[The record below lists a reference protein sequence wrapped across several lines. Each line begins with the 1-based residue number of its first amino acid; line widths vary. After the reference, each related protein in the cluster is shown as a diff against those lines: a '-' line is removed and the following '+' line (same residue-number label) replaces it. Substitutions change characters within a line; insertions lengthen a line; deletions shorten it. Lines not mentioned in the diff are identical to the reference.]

1 MRLLVIGGIA
11 AGMSAAARARRIDP
25 GLEILVLEKGDAVS
39 YGACGLPYYVEDR
52 VHSASDL
59 IVYTPEYFQKE
70 RNITVRTGAEVVEI
84 AHGRREV
91 ALSSGE
97 RIHYDRLVI
106 ATGARP
112 DCGAIAGAD
121 QPHVFRL
128 NTLTDGIRLK
138 GYLAEKKPR
147 RAVIVGGGF
156 IGLEAVDS
164 LRRNGLSVTL
174 FQGSKYL
181 LRREDADLTKALVVH
196 LQRFG
201 VKTRL
206 GERVPAIEA
215 DRVGDTPCDLVL
227 VATGLRPNAEMA
239 AAAGVETGRTGA
251 IRVDERMQTNLGG
264 VYAAGDCA
272 ETMHLVTG
280 RPAYIPLGTTAN
292 KQGRVA
298 GANAAGVRDRFAGVV
313 GTSVL
318 SVFGLGVGMT
328 GLSAEQARREGFS
341 PVSARIEARA
351 RARYFGGKSTAVELI
366 ADKNTGRLLG
376 GVVTG
381 EQGVA
386 GRINV
391 VASALHN
398 SMTVDEFERLDL
410 AYAPPFSTVWDP
422 LLIAAQQLARQL

>member
-11 AGMSAAARARRIDP
+11 AGLSAAARARRIDP
-25 GLEILVLEKGDAVS
+25 NLEILVLEKGDTIS

-52 VHSASDL
+52 VRSADDL
-59 IVYTPEYFQKE
+59 IVYTPEYFRTE

-84 AHGRREV
+84 AHARREV
-91 ALSSGE
+91 APAGGE

-112 DCGAIAGAD
+112 GGGAITGAD

-128 NTLTDGIRLK
+128 NTFADGIRLK
-138 GYLAEKKPR
+138 SHLAEKKPR
-147 RAVIVGGGF
+147 RAVIIGGGF

-164 LRRNGLSVTL
+164 LRRNGLSITL
-174 FQGSKYL
+174 FEGSRHL
-181 LRREDADLTKALVVH
+181 LRREDADLTNALVGH

-227 VATGLRPNAEMA
+227 LAVGLQPNAEIA
-239 AAAGVETGRTGA
+239 ANAGVEMGRTGA
-251 IRVDERMQTNLGG
+251 IRVDDRMQTNLGG
-264 VYAAGDCA
+264 IYAAGDCA
-272 ETMHLVTG
+272 EAMHLVTG

-298 GANAAGVRDRFAGVV
+298 GANAAGVRERFAGVV
-313 GTSVL
+313 GTCVL

-341 PVSARIEARA
+341 PVSSRIEARA
-351 RARYFGGKSTAVELI
+351 RARYFGGKSTMVELI
-366 ADKNTGRLLG
+366 ADKSSGRLLG

-391 VASALHN
+391 VAAALHN
-398 SMTVDEFERLDL
+398 RMTVDEFERLDL

-422 LLIAAQQLARQL
+422 LLIAAQQLVRQI

>member
-1 MRLLVIGGIA
+1 V
-11 AGMSAAARARRIDP
+11 
-25 GLEILVLEKGDAVS
+25 
-39 YGACGLPYYVEDR
+39 
-52 VHSASDL
+52 
-59 IVYTPEYFQKE
+59 VYTPEYFRRE

-84 AHGRREV
+84 AHARREV
-91 ALSSGE
+91 ALGGGE
-97 RIHYDRLVI
+97 RIHYDRLII

-112 DCGAIAGAD
+112 DTGAITGTD

-128 NTLTDGIRLK
+128 HSLADGVRLK
-138 GYLAEKKPR
+138 AYLADKKPR
-147 RAVIVGGGF
+147 RAVVIGGGF

-174 FQGSKYL
+174 FEGSRHL
-181 LRREDADLTKALVVH
+181 LRREDADLTTALAEH

-201 VKTRL
+201 VKTLL
-206 GERVPAIEA
+206 GARIPAIEA
-215 DRVGDTPCDLVL
+215 DRVGDMPCDLVL
-227 VATGLRPNAEMA
+227 VATGLRPNAELA
-239 AAAGVETGRTGA
+239 SAAGVETGPTGA
-251 IRVDERMQTNLGG
+251 IRVDGRMQTNLGG

-298 GANAAGVRDRFAGVV
+298 GANAAGAREHFAGVV
-313 GTSVL
+313 GTCVL

-328 GLSAEQARREGFS
+328 GLSEEQARRAGFS
-341 PVSARIEARA
+341 PASSRIEARA
-351 RARYFGGKSTAVELI
+351 KARYFGGRPTTVELI
-366 ADKNTGRLLG
+366 ADQNTGRLLG

-391 VASALHN
+391 VASALQN
-398 SMTVDEFERLDL
+398 RMTVDEFERLDL

-422 LLIAAQQLARQL
+422 LLIAAQQLGAGCDGAAGALK

>member
-11 AGMSAAARARRIDP
+11 AGMSAATRARRIDP
-25 GLEILVLEKGDAVS
+25 NLEILVLEKGDAVS

-59 IVYTPEYFQKE
+59 IIYTPEYFHKE
-70 RNITVRTGAEVVEI
+70 RNITVRTAAEVVEI
-84 AHGRREV
+84 AHARREV
-91 ALSSGE
+91 ALRNGE

-112 DCGAIAGAD
+112 DSGAITGTD

-128 NTLTDGIRLK
+128 NTLADGIRLK
-138 GYLAEKKPR
+138 SYLVDKKPR
-147 RAVIVGGGF
+147 RAVVIGGGF

-174 FQGSKYL
+174 LQGSQYL
-181 LRREDADLTKALVVH
+181 LRREDTDLTNALVAH

-201 VKTRL
+201 VKTIL
-206 GERVPAIEA
+206 GARVPAIEA

-227 VATGLRPNAEMA
+227 VATGLRPNAEIA
-239 AAAGVETGRTGA
+239 AAAGVEIGRTGA
-251 IRVDERMQTNLGG
+251 IRVDDRMQTNLGG

-280 RPAYIPLGTTAN
+280 RPVYIPLGTTAN

-313 GTSVL
+313 GTCVL

-328 GLSAEQARREGFS
+328 GLSEEQARGEGFS
-341 PVSARIEARA
+341 PVSSRIEARA
-351 RARYFGGKSTAVELI
+351 RARYFGGRMTTVQLI

-376 GVVTG
+376 GVVSG

-391 VASALHN
+391 IASALHN
-398 SMTVDEFERLDL
+398 RMLVDEFERLDL
-410 AYAPPFSTVWDP
+410 AYAPPFSTTWDP
-422 LLIAAQQLARQL
+422 LLIAAQQLARRM